1 MIRGGGLPALI
12 KYYRHCPAMLALH
25 IVGALIA
32 WFAPVD
38 VFGQYPVLRSL
49 ASIAGDISPVVNS
62 AAKKS
67 AFPEVAELYFAVMY
81 ISIPMRVFDGVRIF
95 YLERNYTLEKIR
107 ASLRGRILV
116 SFLLI
121 FFFGFGVVALLFGRP
136 YYEINIMPISQS
148 RIWLGLIGP
157 IFAGGMEVFGIS
169 VGLVWTYIF
178 FLWMRSKLRG

>member
-1 MIRGGGLPALI
+1 
-12 KYYRHCPAMLALH
+12 MLVLH

-38 VFGQYPVLRSL
+38 VLGQYPVLRSL

-81 ISIPMRVFDGVRIF
+81 ISMPVRVFDGVRIF

-116 SFLLI
+116 SFSLI
-121 FFFGFGVVALLFGRP
+121 FFFCFGVVALLFGRP

-169 VGLVWTYIF
+169 VGLVWTYILF
-178 FLWMRSKLRG
+178 SWVCSKLRG